1 MGKMEQTVRGL
12 ILCQDTGAG
21 IRHFLLDNGYA
32 DPCTALANMKYTM
45 KTKDPALYDQI
56 KDLSLQRKS
65 RKRETGDQKPNDPDQ
80 LMKPTETVEIQ
91 DKFGG
96 TKRIKLYGEPE
107 IHEENLQEDA
117 VKAIH
122 ETKKEPLL
130 PVCAVKSQVAGK
142 WELARNE
149 GFVHLIYQETQCLTL
164 HRDNWLKLAEEIPQM
179 LMQLGL
185 VK

>member
-12 ILCQDTGAG
+12 ILCKETGAD

-65 RKRETGDQKPNDPDQ
+65 RKRETGAQM
-80 LMKPTETVEIQ
+80 MKPTETVEIQ

-96 TKRIKLYGEPE
+96 TKRIKLYGENPE
-107 IHEENLQEDA
+107 D
-117 VKAIH
+117 
-122 ETKKEPLL
+122 ETMALHVCGVRSRLNRDGKYEARMAGAGRDEGFMSFVWRD
-130 PVCAVKSQVAGK
+130 PVTHSEQFLTMSVSQ
-142 WELARNE
+142 WELM
-149 GFVHLIYQETQCLTL
+149 VM
-164 HRDNWLKLAEEIPQM
+164 EIPQA
-179 LMQLGL
+179 LRQLHL
-185 VK
+185 KA